1 MCETVDTN
9 QGEPKLKIMKKATK
23 SATTMMWVE
32 YWVEHVNP
40 SQDMFEIWTD
50 ELPNGK
56 WKCEIELPLI
66 NQTVKSISATQVN
79 AMKNASDKAA
89 KLINAYMSEHPEL
102 KIRNMFKGQEWIF
115 TEDENGRFKC
125 AGRSPRMR
133 AREGKQL
140 QFIMTE
146 SSKAME
152 KAILR
157 IKKVNGSVKNLFVQ
171 AIDKSF
177 FKENDSIED
186 MQRKIRNKMLGD
198 SSDWYISWIST
209 SIVENCIVAV
219 GYIWED

>member
-1 MCETVDTN
+1 M
-9 QGEPKLKIMKKATK
+9 
-23 SATTMMWVE
+23 
-32 YWVEHVNP
+32 
-40 SQDMFEIWTD
+40 
-50 ELPNGK
+50 GK
-56 WKCEIELPLI
+56 WKCEIELALI
-66 NQTVKSISATQVN
+66 NQTVKSISTTQVN
-79 AMKNASDKAA
+79 AMKNTSDKAA
-89 KLINAYMSEHPEL
+89 KLINAYLKEHPEL

-125 AGRSPRMR
+125 DGRSPRMR
-133 AREGKQL
+133 AKEGKQL

-157 IKKVNGSVKNLFVQ
+157 IKKVNSSFKNLFVQ

-209 SIVENCIVAV
+209 SIVENCFVAV